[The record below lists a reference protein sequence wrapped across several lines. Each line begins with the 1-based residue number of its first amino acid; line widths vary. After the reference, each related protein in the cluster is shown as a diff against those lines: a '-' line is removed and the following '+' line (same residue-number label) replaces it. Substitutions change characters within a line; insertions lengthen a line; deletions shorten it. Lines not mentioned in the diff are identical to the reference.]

1 MIRKANWVLMTHIWK
16 YRRTKV
22 VVKLLS
28 RLKMTSSSSSFSEVD
43 DLSLSVPDLSSK
55 ARVLPVY
62 NRSISDNAEDVC
74 HLQENNV
81 LDQLIMR
88 KSKFIN
94 KKKFSGLL
102 KKPDMLE
109 TVYSVDDPDDAGDAH
124 KN

>member
-1 MIRKANWVLMTHIWK
+1 
-16 YRRTKV
+16 
-22 VVKLLS
+22 
-28 RLKMTSSSSSFSEVD
+28 MTSSSLSFSEVD

-62 NRSISDNAEDVC
+62 NRSISDNTEDVC

-88 KSKFIN
+88 KSKFNN

-109 TVYSVDDPDDAGDAH
+109 TVYSVDDPDDAGETH
-124 KN
+124 KS

>member
-1 MIRKANWVLMTHIWK
+1 
-16 YRRTKV
+16 
-22 VVKLLS
+22 
-28 RLKMTSSSSSFSEVD
+28 MTSSSSSFSEVD

-55 ARVLPVY
+55 ARVLPVF

-88 KSKFIN
+88 KSKFTN
-94 KKKFSGLL
+94 KKKFCGLL

-109 TVYSVDDPDDAGDAH
+109 TVYSVDDPDDAGDTH

>member
-1 MIRKANWVLMTHIWK
+1 MTHIWK

-88 KSKFIN
+88 KSIFTN

-109 TVYSVDDPDDAGDAH
+109 TVYSVDDPDDAGDTH